1 MVNYQDTY
9 AYKKATDEQLRHRD
23 ALEKEIRQRD
33 ADKIQREAGRL
44 DAIDRARAQLAVPV
58 GVTESPRRRA
68 ARPNILGK

>member
-23 ALEKEIRQRD
+23 ALQKEIRQRD

-44 DAIDRARAQLAVPV
+44 DAIDRARPNWRSPSVSRNPPG
-58 GVTESPRRRA
+58 GVVLD
-68 ARPNILGK
+68 PNILGK